1 LKEYKRNQIEYRF
14 NSFAPMRY
22 SNKVEFFV
30 DGADYFEALA
40 YGIESAE
47 EEVFICGWWISP

>member
-1 LKEYKRNQIEYRF
+1 MEYRF

-22 SNKVEFFV
+22 NNKVEFFV

-47 EEVFICGWWISP
+47 EEVFICGWWVSP